1 MTSNDP
7 DIHTLTGAYALNAL
21 PQDERVV
28 FEEHLDT
35 CDPCARETDEFLA
48 TTAKLGGLLSEPAP
62 ADLKASVLDEVD
74 RTRQERP
81 ASGGEAEVVSLA
93 DRRRPPPAWITW
105 ITASAAAVA
114 VIAVVAMGV
123 QLGSVND
130 RLEQAESIASQATEQ
145 LDEVQSRSARI
156 EQLLAA
162 PDVQTVSY
170 QQEGVHSR
178 LVVSDERGEAVFV
191 ASGLDPAPHEHTYEL
206 WVHGDDGAVPVGLFD
221 VENGA
226 TVTQIV
232 EGDFASAA
240 AIGVTVEPAGGS
252 PQPTTDPVMV
262 MELSS

>member
-21 PQDERVV
+21 PEDERAA

-35 CDPCARETDEFLA
+35 CDPCALETAEFLA
-48 TTAKLGGLLSEPAP
+48 TAAKLGGLLSEPAP
-62 ADLKASVLDEVD
+62 ADLKASILDEVD
-74 RTRQERP
+74 RTRQDRP
-81 ASGGEAEVVSLA
+81 PAGGDAEVVSLA
-93 DRRRPPPAWITW
+93 DRRSAPPAWVTW
-105 ITASAAAVA
+105 VTASAAAVA
-114 VIAVVAMGV
+114 AIAVVAMGV

-145 LDEVQSRSARI
+145 LDEVQGRSARV

-170 QQEGVHSR
+170 QQEGVQGR

-206 WVHGDDGAVPVGLFD
+206 WVIGDDGAVPAGLFD

-232 EGDFASAA
+232 EGDFAGAA
-240 AIGVTVEPAGGS
+240 ALGVTVEPAGGS

>member
-21 PQDERVV
+21 PEDERAA
-28 FEEHLDT
+28 FEEHLDR
-35 CDPCARETDEFLA
+35 CDACALETAEFLA
-48 TTAKLGGLLSEPAP
+48 TAAKLGGLLHEPAP
-62 ADLKASVLDEVD
+62 AELKASILDEVD
-74 RTRQERP
+74 RTRQDRP
-81 ASGGEAEVVSLA
+81 STGGDAQVVDLSS
-93 DRRRPPPAWITW
+93 RRAAPPAWVTW
-105 ITASAAAVA
+105 VTASAAAVA
-114 VIAVVAMGV
+114 AIAVVVMGV

-130 RLEQAESIASQATEQ
+130 RLEQAESIASQAAQQ

-162 PDVQTVSY
+162 PDIQTISYEQEEVQ
-170 QQEGVHSR
+170 GR
-178 LVVSDERGEAVFV
+178 LVVSDELGEAVFV

-206 WVHGDDGAVPVGLFD
+206 WVIGDDGAVPAGLFD
-221 VENGA
+221 VDDGA

-240 AIGVTVEPAGGS
+240 ALGVTVEPAGGS